1 MCGAHIGTRK
11 RAWRIKSK
19 LIEFESD
26 TEEDH
31 KQEIV
36 DREAEEMQQFFLTY
50 HNLGDNLPCHAESAG
65 SALDGQESADSAPGG
80 PHVKAARSKSIVC

>member
-36 DREAEEMQQFFLTY
+36 DREAEEMQQFFLAY
-50 HNLGDNLPCHAESAG
+50 HNRGDNLPCHEESAESA
-65 SALDGQESADSAPGG
+65 LEGQESVDFAT
-80 PHVKAARSKSIVC
+80 